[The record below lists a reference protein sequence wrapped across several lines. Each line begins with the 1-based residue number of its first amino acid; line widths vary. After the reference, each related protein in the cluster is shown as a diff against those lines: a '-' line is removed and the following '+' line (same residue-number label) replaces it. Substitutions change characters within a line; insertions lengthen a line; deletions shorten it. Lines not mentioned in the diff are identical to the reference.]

1 VEKRVVS
8 VRIGECGDRAK
19 GVGGR
24 GPPPADSWT
33 WRKYGQKP
41 IKGSPYPRYA
51 SLSLSL
57 GANLDYR
64 GDNCWFNSEQLGDL
78 LLVL

>member
-1 VEKRVVS
+1 VEKRVVL
-8 VRIGECGDRAK
+8 VRIGDKAK
-19 GVGGR
+19 GGSGE

-51 SLSLSL
+51 SLHSW

-64 GDNCWFNSEQLGDL
+64 DDIIAARLIRSRLGDL
-78 LLVL
+78 LLVP